1 MIEVRE
7 NEVMSEAEKIE
18 FENRAKNLTRE
29 EQQIAERHIDADIIY
44 DEMRDRYMEMEAK
57 VSLVE
62 KAIGGGNDV
71 R

>member
-7 NEVMSEAEKIE
+7 AEVMSEAEKIE
-18 FENRAKNLTRE
+18 FENRVKNLTRE
-29 EQQIAERHIDADIIY
+29 EQEIAARHIDADIIY

-62 KAIGGGNDV
+62 KAIGGGKDV
-71 R
+71 C